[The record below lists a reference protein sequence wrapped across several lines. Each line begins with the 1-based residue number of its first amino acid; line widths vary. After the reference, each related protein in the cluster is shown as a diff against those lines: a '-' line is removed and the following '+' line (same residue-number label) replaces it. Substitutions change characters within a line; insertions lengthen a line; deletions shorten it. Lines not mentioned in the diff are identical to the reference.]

1 MIKCDVRHYPSIAVL
16 LPTAAGRG
24 ARPRTKVTNLLQM
37 SSTRYKL
44 THIHTHTPGGGG
56 GGDPWVDGW
65 IRTGGINV
73 G

>member
-24 ARPRTKVTNLLQM
+24 ARPRTKVTNPLQM

-44 THIHTHTPGGGG
+44 THIHTHTPRG